1 MAGKLLVT
9 FREKFPGTFTSPIK
23 KERERISDNVK
34 SLNYKPLPIPSGSLE
49 VPLLFI
55 FSCPEKWVQNK
66 MKDFINDLNT
76 YDFTGII
83 HNDNNSDE
91 SDIEI
96 DLELTE
102 KEDDDKEVKAS
113 VPVVDDKVT
122 SILLRQET
130 TCIVTDD
137 D

>member
-1 MAGKLLVT
+1 
-9 FREKFPGTFTSPIK
+9 
-23 KERERISDNVK
+23 
-34 SLNYKPLPIPSGSLE
+34 
-49 VPLLFI
+49 
-55 FSCPEKWVQNK
+55 

-83 HNDNNSDE
+83 HNDNNSDK